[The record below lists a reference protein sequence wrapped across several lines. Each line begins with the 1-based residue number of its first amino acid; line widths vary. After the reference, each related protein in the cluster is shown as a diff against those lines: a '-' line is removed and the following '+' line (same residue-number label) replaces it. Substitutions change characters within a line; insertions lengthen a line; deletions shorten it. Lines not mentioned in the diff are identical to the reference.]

1 MKKKS
6 NAAIYKAA
14 ELANTLANI
23 ESCLATLVKEKC
35 KPFQSLNQLTIYI
48 GNQIDLDPSVFRKK
62 EAKHRELLNKYVH
75 ILVSQDN
82 KPKHENNTLEALQ
95 IKNLELKRKVA
106 ILEKELKKPSSKL
119 HLLPNYT
126 NNQPSNTQP
135 SNKYE
140 IDNLCMLINDIL
152 KCQHNLKFKG
162 GELYNY
168 ETFSEDE
175 ELVSDAKRCETYLE
189 WKNGR

>member
-1 MKKKS
+1 VKKKS

-23 ESCLATLVKEKC
+23 EACLATLVEEKC
-35 KPFQSLNQLTIYI
+35 EPFQSLNKLTIHI

-62 EAKHRELLNKYVH
+62 EGKHREVLNKYLH
-75 ILVSQDN
+75 LLVSEDK
-82 KPKHENNTLEALQ
+82 KPKTENNTLEALQ

-106 ILEKELKKPSSKL
+106 ILENELKKPSSKL
-119 HLLPNYT
+119 HLLPCLT
-126 NNQPSNTQP
+126 STPSPNTQP

-140 IDNLCMLINDIL
+140 IDNLCMLVNDIL
-152 KCQHNLKFKG
+152 KCQHNLRFKN

-175 ELVSDAKRCETYLE
+175 ELVSDGKKCEIYLE

>member
-35 KPFQSLNQLTIYI
+35 GSFQSLNQLTIYI
-48 GNQIDLDPSVFRKK
+48 GKQIDLDPSIFRKK
-62 EAKHRELLNKYVH
+62 EGKHRKLLNKYVH
-75 ILVSQDN
+75 LLVTQDN
-82 KPKHENNTLEALQ
+82 KLKSEDNLLEALQ

-106 ILEKELKKPSSKL
+106 ILENELKKPSSKL
-119 HLLPNYT
+119 HLLPSLKKTESLNI
-126 NNQPSNTQP
+126 QPP
-135 SNKYE
+135 NKYE

-152 KCQHNLKFKG
+152 KCQHNLKFKN

-168 ETFSEDE
+168 ETFSESE
-175 ELVSDAKRCETYLE
+175 ELVSDAKKCKVYLE
-189 WKNGR
+189 WQNGR

>member
-14 ELANTLANI
+14 ELENTLSNI
-23 ESCLATLVKEKC
+23 ESCLAALVEERC
-35 KPFQSLNQLTIYI
+35 EPFQSLNQLTIYI
-48 GNQIDLDPSVFRKK
+48 GQQIDLDPSVFRKK
-62 EAKHRELLNKYVH
+62 EAKHRKLLNKYVH
-75 ILVSQDN
+75 LLVSQNN
-82 KPKHENNTLEALQ
+82 KPKHDNITVEALQ
-95 IKNLELKRKVA
+95 IKNLELKRKVS
-106 ILEKELKKPSSKL
+106 ILENELKNPSNKL
-119 HLLPNYT
+119 HLLPNRT
-126 NNQPSNTQP
+126 SNQPLSIQP
-135 SNKYE
+135 LNKYE

-152 KCQHNLKFKG
+152 KCQRNLKFKD

-175 ELVSDAKRCETYLE
+175 ELVSDAKKCEIYLE

>member
-1 MKKKS
+1 MKKSS

-23 ESCLATLVKEKC
+23 EGCLATLVKQKC
-35 KPFQSLNQLTIYI
+35 EPFQSLNQLTIYI

-62 EAKHRELLNKYVH
+62 EAKHRKLLNKYVPL
-75 ILVSQDN
+75 LVSQDD
-82 KPKHENNTLEALQ
+82 KPKHDTHTVEALQ

-106 ILEKELKKPSSKL
+106 ILENELKQPTNKL
-119 HLLPNYT
+119 HLLPNLR
-126 NNQPSNTQP
+126 NTQP
-135 SNKYE
+135 SSNYD

-152 KCQHNLKFKG
+152 KCQQNLRFKC

-175 ELVSDAKRCETYLE
+175 ELVSDAKKCETYLG

>member
-14 ELANTLANI
+14 ELANTLENI
-23 ESCLATLVKEKC
+23 ESCLETLVKEKC

-48 GNQIDLDPSVFRKK
+48 GSQIDLDPSVFRKK
-62 EAKHRELLNKYVH
+62 EAKHRKLLNKYVH
-75 ILVSQDN
+75 LLVSQNN

-119 HLLPNYT
+119 HLLPNHT
-126 NNQPSNTQP
+126 NNQPSNTEP
-135 SNKYE
+135 SKKYE

-152 KCQHNLKFKG
+152 KCQHNLKFKD

-175 ELVSDAKRCETYLE
+175 ELVSDAKKCETYLE

>member
-75 ILVSQDN
+75 LLVSQDN

-119 HLLPNYT
+119 HLLPSHT
-126 NNQPSNTQP
+126 NNQQSNTQP
-135 SNKYE
+135 PNKYE

-152 KCQHNLKFKG
+152 KCQRNLKFND

-175 ELVSDAKRCETYLE
+175 ELVSDAKKCATYLE
-189 WKNGR
+189 WRNGR

>member
-14 ELANTLANI
+14 ELANTLSNI

-35 KPFQSLNQLTIYI
+35 EPFQSLNQLTIYI

-62 EAKHRELLNKYVH
+62 EAKHRKLLNKYVH
-75 ILVSQDN
+75 LLVSRDN
-82 KPKHENNTLEALQ
+82 KPKYDNNTAEALQ

-106 ILEKELKKPSSKL
+106 ILENELKKPTSKL
-119 HLLPNYT
+119 HLLSNHT
-126 NNQPSNTQP
+126 NTQ
-135 SNKYE
+135 SSDKYE

-152 KCQHNLKFKG
+152 KCQHNLKFKDG
-162 GELYNY
+162 QLYNY

-175 ELVSDAKRCETYLE
+175 ELVSDAKKCETYLE